1 MNCTVFGVFLSFTT
15 LLAAG
20 YTLRS
25 MCIARRMRRD
35 PRPFA
40 ATVFALVAYAVM
52 QITWVMSGSMKV
64 VDPYYNNAW
73 HLVDAVLI
81 GCIWWLVIVASGI
94 RGRRK

>member
-1 MNCTVFGVFLSFTT
+1 MMNTYFGVMLSFAT

-25 MCIARRMRRD
+25 MCIARRLQRD

-40 ATVFALVAYAVM
+40 ATVFALIAYAVM
-52 QITWVMSGSMKV
+52 QITWVMSGSMKE

-81 GCIWWLVIVASGI
+81 ACVWWLVVVSSGI

>member
-1 MNCTVFGVFLSFTT
+1 
-15 LLAAG
+15 
-20 YTLRS
+20 
-25 MCIARRMRRD
+25 MCIARRLSRD

-52 QITWVMSGSMKV
+52 QITWVMSGSAKG
-64 VDPYYNNAW
+64 VDPYYSNAW

-81 GCIWWLVIVASGI
+81 SCVWWLVVVASGI

>member
-1 MNCTVFGVFLSFTT
+1 MNGTVFGVFLSFAT
-15 LLAAG
+15 LIAAW

-25 MCIARRMRRD
+25 MCIARRLRRD

-52 QITWVMSGSMKV
+52 QITWVMSGSAKW
-64 VDPYYNNAW
+64 VDPYYSNAW

-81 GCIWWLVIVASGI
+81 SCVWWLVVVASGI
-94 RGRRK
+94 RGGRK